1 MDSNM
6 FWFIVLNIIAAA
18 TLCICLVIWIYNYKK
33 RNELSSEQ
41 RAWRNSFAGGGI
53 VFVVCVYI
61 IFYWITD
68 IKEAIGL
75 LLRVIPI
82 IMGGIAFVIA
92 FLNFQRK
99 SFALNKDGVG
109 NLIYTAHFHKY
120 NWNHQFYITNLKDR
134 SVVVYE
140 VVLKFKNISVVLPFD
155 YPINLGGYGATGIT
169 MNYLDAFISRR
180 SHCGVFEV
188 KNTDN
193 EFYRLMDDDHK
204 SEFSGDRILKELAS
218 SKFTVHATTNIRK
231 EPILL
236 LEQEIGIISKNSIH
250 IDEVRFSDESSI
262 EKQIMDH
269 PDIDL
274 KHLNLIDQGEGF
286 AVQKSDRYY

>member
-1 MDSNM
+1 MGFNM

-33 RNELSSEQ
+33 RNELPSEQ
-41 RAWRNSFAGGGI
+41 KIWQNSLSGGGI
-53 VFVVCVYI
+53 ALVICTYP

-68 IKEAIGL
+68 IKEAIEL

-120 NWNHQFYITNLKDR
+120 NWNHQFYIINLKDR

-180 SHCGVFEV
+180 PHYGIFEV
-188 KNTDN
+188 KNADN
-193 EFYRLMDDDHK
+193 EFSRFMDGFHE

-218 SKFTVHATTNIRK
+218 SRFTVHATTNIRK

-236 LEQEIGIISKNSIH
+236 LEQGIGVISKNSIH
-250 IDEVRFSDESSI
+250 IDEVRFSDKSAI
-262 EKQIMDH
+262 EEQIMDH

-286 AVQKSDRYY
+286 TVQKSDRYY

>member
-1 MDSNM
+1 MELKIIIITFAVFLSFSGIALLINTYRNKCK
-6 FWFIVLNIIAAA
+6 FSLETRIWLNSASAGFIAL
-18 TLCICLVIWIYNYKK
+18 
-33 RNELSSEQ
+33 
-41 RAWRNSFAGGGI
+41 SFALLF
-53 VFVVCVYI
+53 VFYFVSKPLEAFS
-61 IFYWITD
+61 IFLKLFT
-68 IKEAIGL
+68 
-75 LLRVIPI
+75 V
-82 IMGGIAFVIA
+82 IMGLVAFIIA

-99 SFALNKDGVG
+99 SFSINKDGVG

-140 VVLKFKNISVVLPFD
+140 VVIKFKNISVVLPFD

-180 SHCGVFEV
+180 PHCGVFEV

-193 EFYRLMDDDHK
+193 EFNRCMADDHK
-204 SEFSGDRILKELAS
+204 SDFSGDRILKELAS
-218 SKFTVHATTNIRK
+218 SKFTVYAATNIRK

-236 LEQEIGIISKNSIH
+236 LEQEIGAISKNSIH
-250 IDEVRFSDESSI
+250 IDEVRFSDTSHVE
-262 EKQIMDH
+262 ENMMDH

-274 KHLNLIDQGEGF
+274 KHLNLIDQGEDF
-286 AVQKSDRYY
+286 TIQKSDRYY